1 MLQAKISFEEK
12 QLKFINQYREI
23 GFKDKSSL
31 VREAIDEFRKK
42 IEKRKLEESA
52 NLYAELYESDDELKG
67 LTNSA
72 IDSWPK

>member
-1 MLQAKISFEEK
+1 MLQSKIGLEQK
-12 QLKFINQYREI
+12 QLNFINKFREI

-31 VREAIDEFRKK
+31 VIEAIDEFRKK
-42 IEKRKLEESA
+42 IERRKLEEDA
-52 NLYAELYESDDELKG
+52 NLYAELYETDDELKG